1 MTRLALRL
9 AGLQVL
15 RRQRD
20 GSPGRRVQRRLR
32 GKNLRAFFQ
41 LRHHQ
46 LMASIKELQVGQ
58 IPGDNR

>member
-1 MTRLALRL
+1 MIITRLALRV
-9 AGLQVL
+9 AGLQ
-15 RRQRD
+15 D
-20 GSPGRRVQRRLR
+20 GCSRGPDRRVQRRIR
-32 GKNLRAFFQ
+32 EKILRAFFQ